1 MGLAKYFVRLAKK
14 LPIDLAQA
22 ELNETTKGKLIALD
36 LVPRLAEAERGSQ
49 TALDVGCRAG
59 NQTRWLE
66 SIGYAVT
73 SIDVEKT
80 FDKCIIVDADKRLP
94 FDDNSFD
101 LVWCSEVIEH
111 LLTPAFS
118 TAEIRRVLKEGG
130 RMILT
135 TPNSYFWLMRP
146 LHLIGLTPD
155 KLQQSGH
162 RHFFRERDIR
172 CLFPNAEI
180 FGYFPYMLI
189 KRKIRC
195 CLGPLTPTFVVCE
208 RQPVVGSVA

>member
-59 NQTRWLE
+59 NQTRRFE
-66 SIGYAVT
+66 NIGYTV
-73 SIDVEKT
+73 SSVDVEK
-80 FDKCIIVDADKRLP
+80 ILR
-94 FDDNSFD
+94 
-101 LVWCSEVIEH
+101 
-111 LLTPAFS
+111 PAFS
-118 TAEIRRVLKEGG
+118 TAEIGRVLKKGG
-130 RMILT
+130 RMGLLV
-135 TPNSYFWLMRP
+135 PNNYFWLMRP

-162 RHFFRERDIR
+162 RHFSRERDIR
-172 CLFPNAEI
+172 CLFSNAGI
-180 FGYFPYMLI
+180 FGYFSYMLT
-189 KRKIRC
+189 KLKIRC
-195 CLGPLTPTFVVCE
+195 CLGPLPLTFVVCE
-208 RQPVVGSVA
+208 RQAVAGAVT